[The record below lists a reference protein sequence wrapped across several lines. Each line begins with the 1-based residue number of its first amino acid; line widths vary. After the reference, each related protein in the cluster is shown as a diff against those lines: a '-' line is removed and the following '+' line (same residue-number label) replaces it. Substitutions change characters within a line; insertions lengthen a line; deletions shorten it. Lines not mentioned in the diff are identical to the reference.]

1 MPRIP
6 IIRPPEEA
14 VSRETGDGPHMLPPE
29 EAAGLR
35 TLEARTARIDREL
48 AVSQSWL
55 AGLTRLAAAEDA
67 PEGPSPGFMRNF
79 LEETD
84 RERALILKP
93 LPLHRQAP
101 LEQDLMA
108 LRQGFAER
116 AAALEAGA
124 KDNGA
129 PGVREHY
136 HPNYYGAF
144 VIGPDGHN
152 IEAVC
157 HTPVDVPEYGL

>member
-6 IIRPPEEA
+6 IIRPPEDS
-14 VSRETGDGPHMLPPE
+14 VSRETGDGSDMLPPE

-93 LPLHRQAP
+93 LPRHRQAP

-108 LRQGFAER
+108 LRQGLWAMKKGSFLSASR
-116 AAALEAGA
+116 ARLTSTCCSGCVASSSL
-124 KDNGA
+124 KSRMSW
-129 PGVREHY
+129 GVKPR
-136 HPNYYGAF
+136 
-144 VIGPDGHN
+144 
-152 IEAVC
+152 
-157 HTPVDVPEYGL
+157 